1 MITVLI
7 GVMAL
12 SGAGL
17 GVVLYA
23 ATKAPM
29 GYEDERGFHYGP
41 ETPEPVRE
49 MPAGIP
55 VLSR

>member
-23 ATKAPM
+23 ATKAPI
-29 GYEDERGFHYGP
+29 GYEDEGGFHYGP
-41 ETPEPVRE
+41 EAPEPVRAL
-49 MPAGIP
+49 PSGIP

>member
-23 ATKAPM
+23 ATKAPI

-41 ETPEPVRE
+41 EAPETARE
-49 MPAGIP
+49 LPCGIP